1 MPTLKSI
8 QFEKKPEVQV
18 LAGRCEVLMLLR
30 ATEIRHRYGDRIT
43 LDAVAFSLHSGDRV
57 ALTGRNGAGK
67 TTLLRIILGQVRA
80 DSGEL
85 EVAPD
90 TRIGALEQDPNFT
103 PGLSVTQILRSSL
116 HHVRSLEAKL
126 RELEPNLADEAVA
139 LEWSRTLEAFERAGG
154 YSAESRAMSAVHALA
169 LDDFLERET
178 VTLSGGE
185 RTRLALACALCEEP
199 DVMVLDEP
207 TNHLDIAMRE
217 WLETRLREYPGALL
231 IVSHDRA
238 LLDAVARETW
248 HLERGTL
255 TVYKGGY
262 SKARAQRL
270 EARRIQ
276 AKQSRLGWFEV
287 GRLESAA
294 KRVAQW
300 GKNNDKLARRAKAI
314 EARAERARGQV
325 VEAPIRERKIAMSLE
340 AGKAR
345 ARVLVK
351 AEHLSKHY
359 GERVILEDAGIRIR
373 VGDRIALLAPNGAGK
388 TTMLRMLLGE
398 IAPEAHTVDR
408 TAPEAHTAL
417 EVGNETKLLEPEIRF
432 SDGVQPAYFD
442 QTYHG
447 LSPNRAI
454 LEQLSERIGESA
466 SRALLGRYGFRP
478 EDWPKIPTELS
489 GGERARAGIA
499 LIAATRADLLVLD
512 EPTNHLDV
520 EVLELLEDAILAYPG
535 SVLFVTHDRSFAKAV
550 ATRVL
555 GIEHGNLIEFE
566 NGFEGYE
573 RARRGERN
581 RLDPARIFE
590 DELEKPGKRGLSLD
604 QELQLLEE
612 NLVDLDVMFLR
623 GGLTTR
629 EFVRQKR
636 EEARAQDR
644 VFELYAIKY
653 GAPLE
658 FDFRAQVRALE
669 VRCEAVGSS
678 WRFWGKGG
686 ETCPALAGTLE
697 DGLMKLVWVNP
708 DGVAQ
713 MQAWYRKAL
722 LEGALRIAFE
732 HLGAITIEL
741 PENTNL
747 EKFHPL
753 EVEAYAA
760 WLGLKTAP
768 KPAKKRLRFHP
779 NFLDWARARMTRKRL
794 LATNSEPN

>member
-1 MPTLKSI
+1 
-8 QFEKKPEVQV
+8 
-18 LAGRCEVLMLLR
+18 MLLR

-67 TTLLRIILGQVRA
+67 TTLLRMILGQVRA

-90 TRIGALEQDPNFT
+90 TRIGALEQDPSFT

-126 RELEPNLADEAVA
+126 RELEPNLSHEAVA

-169 LDDFLERET
+169 LDDFLEREA

-199 DVMVLDEP
+199 DVLVLDEP

-217 WLETRLREYPGALL
+217 WLEMRLREYPGALL

-276 AKQSRLGWFEV
+276 TKQSRLGRFEV
-287 GRLESAA
+287 GRLETAA

-314 EARAERARGQV
+314 EARAERARGQM

-359 GERVILEDAGIRIR
+359 GERIILEDAGIRVR

-388 TTMLRMLLGE
+388 TTLLRILLGE
-398 IAPEAHTVDR
+398 IAPEAHTVIKTD
-408 TAPEAHTAL
+408 PQTAL
-417 EVGNETKLLEPEIRF
+417 EVGNETKLLEPDIRF

-447 LSPNRAI
+447 LNPNRAI

-466 SRALLGRYGFRP
+466 ARALLGRYGFRP
-478 EDWPKIPTELS
+478 EDWPKFPTELS

-590 DELEKPGKRGLSLD
+590 DELEKSAKRGLNLE

-612 NLVDLDVMFLR
+612 RLVDWDVMFLR

-644 VFELYAIKY
+644 VFELYAFRY
-653 GAPLE
+653 GTPLE
-658 FDFRAQVRALE
+658 FDFRTQVRALE

-697 DGLMKLVWVNP
+697 DGLMRLVWVNP
-708 DGVAQ
+708 DDRAQ
-713 MQAWYRKAL
+713 MQAWYRKSL

-732 HLGAITIEL
+732 HLDATTIEL
-741 PENTNL
+741 PENTSL
-747 EKFHPL
+747 EKNHPL
-753 EVEAYAA
+753 EVDAYAA
-760 WLGLKTAP
+760 WLGLKIAP
-768 KPAKKRLRFHP
+768 KAAKKRWQFHP
-779 NFLDWARARMTRKRL
+779 NFLDWAKARMDRKRRAA
-794 LATNSEPN
+794 ATSERF

>member
-1 MPTLKSI
+1 
-8 QFEKKPEVQV
+8 
-18 LAGRCEVLMLLR
+18 MLLR

-90 TRIGALEQDPNFT
+90 TRIGTLEQDPSFT
-103 PGLSVTQILRSSL
+103 PGLSVTEILRSSL

-126 RELEPNLADEAVA
+126 RELEPQLSDEAVA

-169 LDDFLERET
+169 LDDFLEREAL
-178 VTLSGGE
+178 TLSGGE

-199 DVMVLDEP
+199 DVLVLDEP

-248 HLERGTL
+248 HLERGAL

-276 AKQSRLGWFEV
+276 AKQSRLGRFEV
-287 GRLESAA
+287 GRLEGAA
-294 KRVAQW
+294 KRVAEW

-345 ARVLVK
+345 ARILVK

-359 GERVILEDAGIRIR
+359 GERVILEDVGIRVR

-388 TTMLRMLLGE
+388 TTLLRMLLGE
-398 IAPEAHTVDR
+398 VAPD
-408 TAPEAHTAL
+408 PQTAL
-417 EVGNETKLLEPEIRF
+417 EVGNKTKLLEPEIRF

-447 LSPNRAI
+447 LGPNRAI

-478 EDWPKIPTELS
+478 EDWPKIPRELS

-555 GIEHGNLIEFE
+555 GIEHGNLIEYE

-573 RARRGERN
+573 HARRGERN

-590 DELEKPGKRGLSLD
+590 DELEKSAKRGLNLD

-612 NLVDLDVMFLR
+612 HLVDWDVMFLR

-658 FDFRAQVRALE
+658 FDFRTRVRALE
-669 VRCEAVGSS
+669 VRCEAIGSS

-697 DGLMKLVWVNP
+697 AGLMQLVWVKP

-713 MQAWYRKAL
+713 MLGWYRTSL

-732 HLGAITIEL
+732 HLGATSIEL

-747 EKFHPL
+747 EKNHPL
-753 EVEAYAA
+753 DVETYAA

-768 KPAKKRLRFHP
+768 KPPKRRLQFHP
-779 NFLDWARARMTRKRL
+779 NFLDWAKARMTRKRGMVS
-794 LATNSEPN
+794 NPERN

>member
-1 MPTLKSI
+1 
-8 QFEKKPEVQV
+8 
-18 LAGRCEVLMLLR
+18 MLLR

-90 TRIGALEQDPNFT
+90 TRIGALEQDPSFL
-103 PGLSVTQILRSSL
+103 PGLSVTEILRSSL

-126 RELEPNLADEAVA
+126 RELEPNLSDKAVA

-169 LDDFLERET
+169 LDDFLEREA

-199 DVMVLDEP
+199 DVLVLDEP

-248 HLERGTL
+248 HLERGKL
-255 TVYKGGY
+255 TVFKGGY

-276 AKQSRLGWFEV
+276 AKQSRLGRFEV

-359 GERVILEDAGIRIR
+359 GKRVILEDAGIRVR

-388 TTMLRMLLGE
+388 TTLLRMLLGE
-398 IAPEAHTVDR
+398 VAPDPQT
-408 TAPEAHTAL
+408 TL

-447 LSPNRAI
+447 LHPNRAI

-478 EDWPKIPTELS
+478 EDWPKIPRELS

-550 ATRVL
+550 ATRAL

-590 DELEKPGKRGLSLD
+590 DELEKPGKRGLTLD

-612 NLVDLDVMFLR
+612 NLVDWDVMFLR

-629 EFVRQKR
+629 EFVRQKC

-644 VFELYAIKY
+644 VFELYAVKY
-653 GAPLE
+653 GVPLE
-658 FDFRAQVRALE
+658 FDFRTRVRALE
-669 VRCEAVGSS
+669 VRCEAVGTS

-697 DGLMKLVWVNP
+697 AGLMKLVWVNP
-708 DGVAQ
+708 DGATQ
-713 MQAWYRKAL
+713 MLGWYGNSL

-732 HLGAITIEL
+732 HLGATSIEL

-747 EKFHPL
+747 EKNHPL
-753 EVEAYAA
+753 EVDAYAA
-760 WLGLKTAP
+760 WLGLTIVP
-768 KPAKKRLRFHP
+768 KPAKKRWQFHP
-779 NFLDWARARMTRKRL
+779 NFLDWARARMTRKRHSE
-794 LATNSEPN
+794 TNPERN

>member
-1 MPTLKSI
+1 
-8 QFEKKPEVQV
+8 
-18 LAGRCEVLMLLR
+18 MLLR

-90 TRIGALEQDPNFT
+90 TRIGALEQDPSFA
-103 PGLSVTQILRSSL
+103 PGLSVTQVLRSSL

-126 RELEPNLADEAVA
+126 RELEPNLSDEAVA

-154 YSAESRAMSAVHALA
+154 YSAESRAMAAVRALA
-169 LDDFLERET
+169 LDGFLEREAI
-178 VTLSGGE
+178 TLSGGE

-199 DVMVLDEP
+199 DVLVLDEP

-217 WLETRLREYPGALL
+217 WLENRLREYPGALL
-231 IVSHDRA
+231 VVSHDRA

-248 HLERGTL
+248 HLERGAL
-255 TVYKGGY
+255 SVFKGGY

-276 AKQSRLGWFEV
+276 AKQSRLGRFEV
-287 GRLESAA
+287 GRLEGAA

-345 ARVLVK
+345 ARMLVR
-351 AEHLSKHY
+351 AEHLSKRY
-359 GERVILEDAGIRIR
+359 GERVILEDAGIRVR

-388 TTMLRMLLGE
+388 TTLLRILLGE
-398 IAPEAHTVDR
+398 VAPD
-408 TAPEAHTAL
+408 PQTAL
-417 EVGNETKLLEPEIRF
+417 EVGEETKLLEPEIRF

-447 LSPNRAI
+447 LNPNRAI

-466 SRALLGRYGFRP
+466 ARGLLGRYGFRP
-478 EDWPKIPTELS
+478 EDWPKIPAELS

-555 GIEHGNLIEFE
+555 GIEHGNLIEYE

-581 RLDPARIFE
+581 RLDPARVFE
-590 DELEKPGKRGLSLD
+590 DELEKPGRRGLSLD
-604 QELQLLEE
+604 QELRMLEE
-612 NLVDLDVMFLR
+612 RLVDWDVMFLR

-644 VFELYAIKY
+644 VFELYAMKY

-658 FDFRAQVRALE
+658 FDFRTRVRALE

-697 DGLMKLVWVNP
+697 AGPMKLVWVNP
-708 DGVAQ
+708 DGAAQ
-713 MQAWYRKAL
+713 MQTWYRKSL

-732 HLGAITIEL
+732 HLNATTIEL

-747 EKFHPL
+747 ETFHPL

-760 WLGLKTAP
+760 WLGLKIAP
-768 KPAKKRLRFHP
+768 KPAKKRWQFHP
-779 NFLDWARARMTRKRL
+779 NFLDWAQARMERKRRASGTL
-794 LATNSEPN
+794 ERN

>member
-1 MPTLKSI
+1 
-8 QFEKKPEVQV
+8 
-18 LAGRCEVLMLLR
+18 MLLR

-90 TRIGALEQDPNFT
+90 TRIGALEQDPSFL
-103 PGLSVTQILRSSL
+103 PGLSVTEILRSSL

-126 RELEPNLADEAVA
+126 RELEPNLSDEAVA

-169 LDDFLERET
+169 LDDFLEREA

-199 DVMVLDEP
+199 DVLVLDEP

-248 HLERGTL
+248 HLERGKL
-255 TVYKGGY
+255 TVFKGGY

-276 AKQSRLGWFEV
+276 AKQSRLGRFEV

-359 GERVILEDAGIRIR
+359 GKRVILEDAGIRVR

-388 TTMLRMLLGE
+388 TTLLRMLLGE
-398 IAPEAHTVDR
+398 VAPDPQT
-408 TAPEAHTAL
+408 TL

-447 LSPNRAI
+447 LNPNRAI

-478 EDWPKIPTELS
+478 EDWPKIPRELS

-550 ATRVL
+550 ATRAL

-590 DELEKPGKRGLSLD
+590 DELEKPGKRGLTLD

-612 NLVDLDVMFLR
+612 NLVDWDVMFLR

-629 EFVRQKR
+629 EFVRQKC

-644 VFELYAIKY
+644 VFELYAVKY
-653 GAPLE
+653 GVPLE
-658 FDFRAQVRALE
+658 FDFRTRVRALE
-669 VRCEAVGSS
+669 VRCEAVGTS

-697 DGLMKLVWVNP
+697 AGLMKLVWVNP
-708 DGVAQ
+708 DGATQ
-713 MQAWYRKAL
+713 MLGWYGNSL

-732 HLGAITIEL
+732 HLGATSIEL

-747 EKFHPL
+747 EKNHPL
-753 EVEAYAA
+753 EVDAYAA
-760 WLGLKTAP
+760 WLGLTIVP
-768 KPAKKRLRFHP
+768 KPAKKRWQFHP
-779 NFLDWARARMTRKRL
+779 NFLDWARARMTRKRHSE
-794 LATNSEPN
+794 TNPERN

>member
-1 MPTLKSI
+1 
-8 QFEKKPEVQV
+8 
-18 LAGRCEVLMLLR
+18 MLLR
-30 ATEIRHRYGDRIT
+30 ASEIRHRYGDRIT
-43 LDAVAFSLHSGDRV
+43 LDAVAFALHSGDRV

-67 TTLLRIILGQVRA
+67 TTLLRIILGQVRP

-90 TRIGALEQDPNFT
+90 TRIRALEQDPSFT
-103 PGLSVTQILRSSL
+103 PGLSVTEVLRSSL

-126 RELEPNLADEAVA
+126 RELEPNLSEEAVA

-169 LDDFLERET
+169 LDDFLEREA

-199 DVMVLDEP
+199 DVLVLDEP

-217 WLETRLREYPGALL
+217 WLEMRLREYPGALL

-248 HLERGTL
+248 HLERGAL

-276 AKQSRLGWFEV
+276 AKQSRLGRFEV

-359 GERVILEDAGIRIR
+359 GERVILEDAGIRVR

-388 TTMLRMLLGE
+388 TTLLRILLGE
-398 IAPEAHTVDR
+398 IAADPQTV
-408 TAPEAHTAL
+408 L
-417 EVGNETKLLEPEIRF
+417 ELGNETKLFEPEIRF

-447 LSPNRAI
+447 LGPNRAI

-466 SRALLGRYGFRP
+466 ARALLGRYGFRP
-478 EDWPKIPTELS
+478 EDWPKFPRELS

-555 GIEHGNLIEFE
+555 GIEHENLIEYE

-590 DELEKPGKRGLSLD
+590 DELEKPARRGLNLD

-612 NLVDLDVMFLR
+612 RLVDWDVMFLR

-644 VFELYAIKY
+644 VFELYSIKY
-653 GAPLE
+653 GALLE
-658 FDFRAQVRALE
+658 FDFRTKVRALE

-697 DGLMKLVWVNP
+697 AGLMQLVWINP
-708 DGVAQ
+708 DGAAQ
-713 MQAWYRKAL
+713 MQTWYRKSL

-732 HLGAITIEL
+732 HLDATQIEL

-747 EKFHPL
+747 EKNHPL

-760 WLGLKTAP
+760 WLGLKTLP
-768 KPAKKRLRFHP
+768 KPPKKRWQFHP
-779 NFLDWARARMTRKRL
+779 NFLDWAKDRMTRKR
-794 LATNSEPN
+794 AAARTSEPN

>member
-1 MPTLKSI
+1 
-8 QFEKKPEVQV
+8 
-18 LAGRCEVLMLLR
+18 MLLR

-103 PGLSVTQILRSSL
+103 PGLSVTEILRSSL
-116 HHVRSLEAKL
+116 HHVHSLEAKL
-126 RELEPNLADEAVA
+126 RELEPSLSDDSVA

-169 LDDFLERET
+169 LNDFLEREA

-185 RTRLALACALCEEP
+185 RTRLALACALCEEL
-199 DVMVLDEP
+199 DVLVLDEP

-238 LLDAVARETW
+238 LLDAVAQETW

-255 TVYKGGY
+255 SVFKGGY

-276 AKQSRLGWFEV
+276 EKQSRIGRFEV

-345 ARVLVK
+345 ARILVK

-388 TTMLRMLLGE
+388 TTLLRILLGE
-398 IAPEAHTVDR
+398 IAPEAHTVFKTTPD
-408 TAPEAHTAL
+408 PQTAL
-417 EVGNETKLLEPEIRF
+417 EVGTETKLLEPEIRF

-447 LSPNRAI
+447 LNPNRAI
-454 LEQLSERIGESA
+454 LGQLFERIGESA
-466 SRALLGRYGFRP
+466 ARALLGRYGFRP
-478 EDWPKIPTELS
+478 EDWPKFPRELS

-535 SVLFVTHDRSFAKAV
+535 SVLFVTHDRSFANAV

-555 GIEHGNLIEFE
+555 GIEHGILIEYE
-566 NGFEGYE
+566 NGYEGYE

-581 RLDPARIFE
+581 RLDPARVFE
-590 DELEKPGKRGLSLD
+590 DELEKPVKHGLNLE

-612 NLVDLDVMFLR
+612 RLIDWDVMFLR

-636 EEARAQDR
+636 EESRAQDR
-644 VFELYAIKY
+644 VFELYASKY

-658 FDFRAQVRALE
+658 FDFRTKVRALE

-697 DGLMKLVWVNP
+697 TGLMRLVWVNP
-708 DGVAQ
+708 DGAVQ
-713 MQAWYRKAL
+713 MQAWYRKSL

-732 HLGAITIEL
+732 HLNASSIEL
-741 PENTNL
+741 PENT
-747 EKFHPL
+747 KIATSHPL
-753 EVEAYAA
+753 EVDAYAA
-760 WLGLKTAP
+760 WLGLKAAE
-768 KPAKKRLRFHP
+768 KPAKKRWQFHP

-794 LATNSEPN
+794 SATNPERN

>member
-1 MPTLKSI
+1 
-8 QFEKKPEVQV
+8 
-18 LAGRCEVLMLLR
+18 
-30 ATEIRHRYGDRIT
+30 
-43 LDAVAFSLHSGDRV
+43 
-57 ALTGRNGAGK
+57 
-67 TTLLRIILGQVRA
+67 
-80 DSGEL
+80 
-85 EVAPD
+85 
-90 TRIGALEQDPNFT
+90 
-103 PGLSVTQILRSSL
+103 
-116 HHVRSLEAKL
+116 
-126 RELEPNLADEAVA
+126 
-139 LEWSRTLEAFERAGG
+139 
-154 YSAESRAMSAVHALA
+154 
-169 LDDFLERET
+169 
-178 VTLSGGE
+178 
-185 RTRLALACALCEEP
+185 
-199 DVMVLDEP
+199 
-207 TNHLDIAMRE
+207 
-217 WLETRLREYPGALL
+217 
-231 IVSHDRA
+231 
-238 LLDAVARETW
+238 
-248 HLERGTL
+248 
-255 TVYKGGY
+255 
-262 SKARAQRL
+262 
-270 EARRIQ
+270 
-276 AKQSRLGWFEV
+276 
-287 GRLESAA
+287 
-294 KRVAQW
+294 
-300 GKNNDKLARRAKAI
+300 
-314 EARAERARGQV
+314 
-325 VEAPIRERKIAMSLE
+325 MSLE

-359 GERVILEDAGIRIR
+359 AERVILEDAGLRVR

-388 TTMLRMLLGE
+388 TTLLRILLGE
-398 IAPEAHTVDR
+398 IAADPQ
-408 TAPEAHTAL
+408 TAV
-417 EVGNETKLLEPEIRF
+417 EVGDETKLLEPEIRF

-447 LSPNRAI
+447 LGPNRAI

-466 SRALLGRYGFRP
+466 ARALLGRYGFRP
-478 EDWPKIPTELS
+478 EDWPKFPKELS

-555 GIEHGNLIEFE
+555 GIEHGNLIEYE

-590 DELEKPGKRGLSLD
+590 DELEKPRKRGLNLE

-612 NLVDLDVMFLR
+612 NLVDWDVLFLR

-644 VFELYAIKY
+644 VFELYSIKY

-658 FDFRAQVRALE
+658 FDFRTKVRAFE

-686 ETCPALAGTLE
+686 ETCPALAGSLE
-697 DGLMKLVWVNP
+697 AGSLRLVWVKP
-708 DGVAQ
+708 DGAAQ
-713 MQAWYRKAL
+713 MQSWYRKSL

-732 HLGAITIEL
+732 HLDAQLIEL

-753 EVEAYAA
+753 EVEAYAV
-760 WLGLKTAP
+760 WLGLKTVPESATKIAP
-768 KPAKKRLRFHP
+768 KPDKKRWRFHP
-779 NFLDWARARMTRKRL
+779 NFLDWAKARMTRKRR
-794 LATNSEPN
+794 AAASSERF

>member
-1 MPTLKSI
+1 
-8 QFEKKPEVQV
+8 VR
-18 LAGRCEVLMLLR
+18 GRESRASLLEVLVLLR
-30 ATEIRHRYGDRIT
+30 GDEIRHRYGDRVT
-43 LDAVAFSLHSGDRV
+43 LDAVSFALHTGDRV

-67 TTLLRIILGQVRA
+67 TTLLRIILGQVRQ

-85 EVAPD
+85 ELAPD
-90 TRIGALEQDPNFT
+90 VRLGALEQEPSFA
-103 PGLSVTQILRSSL
+103 PGQSVTEVLRLSL
-116 HHVRSLEAKL
+116 HHVRFLEAKL
-126 RELEPNLADEAVA
+126 RELEPMLEDERVA

-154 YSAESRAMSAVHALA
+154 YSAESRAMAAVHALA
-169 LDDFLERET
+169 LDEFLGREA

-199 DVMVLDEP
+199 DVLVLDEP

-255 TVYKGGY
+255 SIFKGGY
-262 SKARAQRL
+262 SRARAQRL
-270 EARRIQ
+270 EAQRIQ
-276 AKQSRLGWFEV
+276 AKQSRLGRFEV
-287 GRLESAA
+287 GRLEQSA

-340 AGKAR
+340 SGKAR

-359 GERVILEDAGIRIR
+359 GERMILEDAGIRVR

-388 TTMLRMLLGE
+388 TTLLRMLLGE
-398 IAPEAHTVDR
+398 VSPDPQ
-408 TAPEAHTAL
+408 TAF
-417 EVGNETKLLEPEIRF
+417 EVGGETRQLEPEIRF

-447 LSPNRAI
+447 LHPNRGI

-478 EDWPKIPTELS
+478 EDWPKFLRELS

-555 GIEHGNLIEFE
+555 GIEHATLIEYE
-566 NGFEGYE
+566 NAFEGYE

-590 DELEKPGKRGLSLD
+590 DELEKPAKRGLSLD
-604 QELQLLEE
+604 QELQVLEE
-612 NLVDLDVMFLR
+612 RLVDLDVMFLR

-629 EFVRQKR
+629 EFMRLKL
-636 EEARAQDR
+636 EEARAQAR
-644 VFELYAIKY
+644 VYELYAIKY

-658 FDFRAQVRALE
+658 FDFRTQVRALE

-686 ETCPALAGTLE
+686 ESCPALAGTLE
-697 DGLMKLVWVNP
+697 AGFMRLVWVNP
-708 DGVAQ
+708 DGAVQ
-713 MQAWYRKAL
+713 MQAWYRMGL

-732 HLGAITIEL
+732 HLGAITIEG
-741 PENTNL
+741 PKDTRL
-747 EKFHPL
+747 EKSHPL

-760 WLGLKTAP
+760 WLGLKTVP
-768 KPAKKRLRFHP
+768 ESAKKRLQFHP
-779 NFLDWARARMTRKRL
+779 NFLDWARARMIRKRRV
-794 LATNSEPN
+794 AIISERN

>member
-1 MPTLKSI
+1 
-8 QFEKKPEVQV
+8 
-18 LAGRCEVLMLLR
+18 MLLR

-43 LDAVAFSLHSGDRV
+43 LDSVAFSLHSGDRV

-67 TTLLRIILGQVRA
+67 TTLLRIILGQIRA

-90 TRIGALEQDPNFT
+90 TRIGALEQDPSFT

-116 HHVRSLEAKL
+116 HHVRSLETKL
-126 RELEPNLADEAVA
+126 RELEPNLSDESVA

-169 LDDFLERET
+169 LDDFLEREA

-199 DVMVLDEP
+199 DVLVLDEP

-248 HLERGTL
+248 HLERGKL

-276 AKQSRLGWFEV
+276 AKQSRLGRFEV

-359 GERVILEDAGIRIR
+359 GERVILEDAGIRVR

-388 TTMLRMLLGE
+388 TTLLRMLLGE
-398 IAPEAHTVDR
+398 IAPDPQTMI
-408 TAPEAHTAL
+408 

-590 DELEKPGKRGLSLD
+590 DELDKPGKRGLTID

-612 NLVDLDVMFLR
+612 RLVDWDVMFLR

-658 FDFRAQVRALE
+658 FDFRTSVRALE
-669 VRCEAVGSS
+669 VRCEVVGSS

-697 DGLMKLVWVNP
+697 AGLMKLVWVNP

-713 MQAWYRKAL
+713 MLDWYRTSL
-722 LEGALRIAFE
+722 LEGALRIGFE
-732 HLGAITIEL
+732 HLNATTIEL
-741 PENTNL
+741 PEHTNL
-747 EKFHPL
+747 EKNHPL
-753 EVEAYAA
+753 EVEAYAT
-760 WLGLKTAP
+760 WLGLTIVP
-768 KPAKKRLRFHP
+768 KPAKKRWQFHP
-779 NFLDWARARMTRKRL
+779 NFLDWARARMSRKRHPE
-794 LATNSEPN
+794 TNPERN

>member
-1 MPTLKSI
+1 
-8 QFEKKPEVQV
+8 
-18 LAGRCEVLMLLR
+18 MLLR
-30 ATEIRHRYGDRIT
+30 GTEIRHRYGDRIT

-85 EVAPD
+85 EVASE
-90 TRIGALEQDPNFT
+90 TRIGTLEQDPNFT
-103 PGLSVTQILRSSL
+103 PGLSVTEILRSSL
-116 HHVRSLEAKL
+116 HHVRSLEVQL
-126 RELEPNLADEAVA
+126 RDLEPNLSDEAVA

-169 LDDFLERET
+169 LDEFLEREA

-199 DVMVLDEP
+199 DVLVLDEP

-255 TVYKGGY
+255 RVFKGGY
-262 SKARAQRL
+262 SKAQAQRL

-276 AKQSRLGWFEV
+276 EKQSRIGRFEV

-388 TTMLRMLLGE
+388 TTLLRILLGE
-398 IAPEAHTVDR
+398 IAPEAQTVIKTVPD
-408 TAPEAHTAL
+408 PQTAL
-417 EVGNETKLLEPEIRF
+417 KVGNEIKLLEPEIRF

-447 LSPNRAI
+447 LNPIRAI

-478 EDWPKIPTELS
+478 EDWPKFPRELS

-555 GIEHGNLIEFE
+555 GIEHGNLIEYE
-566 NGFEGYE
+566 NGYEGYE

-590 DELEKPGKRGLSLD
+590 DELERPGKRGLTLD

-612 NLVDLDVMFLR
+612 RLVDWDVMFLR

-636 EEARAQDR
+636 EEVRAQDR

-658 FDFRAQVRALE
+658 FDFMTRVRGLE

-686 ETCPALAGTLE
+686 ESCPALAGTLVA
-697 DGLMKLVWVNP
+697 GLMKLVWVHP
-708 DGVAQ
+708 DGAAQ
-713 MQAWYRKAL
+713 MLDWYRTVL
-722 LEGALRIAFE
+722 LEGALQIAFE
-732 HLGAITIEL
+732 HLGATAIEL
-741 PENTNL
+741 PENTKI

-753 EVEAYAA
+753 EVDAYAA
-760 WLGLKTAP
+760 WLGLKPAVKLEP
-768 KPAKKRLRFHP
+768 KPAKKRWQFHP
-779 NFLDWARARMTRKRL
+779 NFLDWARARMIRKRGIVS
-794 LATNSEPN
+794 NPERN

>member
-1 MPTLKSI
+1 
-8 QFEKKPEVQV
+8 
-18 LAGRCEVLMLLR
+18 MLLR

-43 LDAVAFSLHSGDRV
+43 LDSVAFSLHSGDRV

-67 TTLLRIILGQVRA
+67 TTLLRIILGQIRA

-90 TRIGALEQDPNFT
+90 TRIGALEQDPSFT
-103 PGLSVTQILRSSL
+103 PGLNVTQILRSSL

-126 RELEPNLADEAVA
+126 RELEPNLSDELVA

-169 LDDFLERET
+169 LDDFLEREA

-199 DVMVLDEP
+199 DVLVLDEP

-248 HLERGTL
+248 HLERGRL

-276 AKQSRLGWFEV
+276 AKQSRLGRFEV

-359 GERVILEDAGIRIR
+359 GERVILEDAGIRVR

-388 TTMLRMLLGE
+388 TTLLRMLLGE
-398 IAPEAHTVDR
+398 VAPDPQT
-408 TAPEAHTAL
+408 TL
-417 EVGNETKLLEPEIRF
+417 EVGTETKLLEPEIRF

-555 GIEHGNLIEFE
+555 GIEHGSLIEYE

-573 RARRGERN
+573 RASRGERN

-590 DELEKPGKRGLSLD
+590 DELEKPGKRRLTLD
-604 QELQLLEE
+604 QELQVLEE
-612 NLVDLDVMFLR
+612 RLVDWDVMFLR

-629 EFVRQKR
+629 EYLRQKR
-636 EEARAQDR
+636 DEARAQDR
-644 VFELYAIKY
+644 VYELYSLKY

-658 FDFRAQVRALE
+658 FDFRTRVRALE
-669 VRCEAVGSS
+669 IRCEAVGSS

-697 DGLMKLVWVNP
+697 TELMKLVWVNP
-708 DGVAQ
+708 DGAAQ
-713 MQAWYRKAL
+713 MLDWYRRSL

-732 HLGAITIEL
+732 HLGATTIEL

-747 EKFHPL
+747 EKNHPL
-753 EVEAYAA
+753 EVEAYAT
-760 WLGLKTAP
+760 WLGLKPAANLEP
-768 KPAKKRLRFHP
+768 KPAKKRLQFHP
-779 NFLDWARARMTRKRL
+779 NFLDWARARMTRKRHPE
-794 LATNSEPN
+794 TNPERN

>member
-1 MPTLKSI
+1 
-8 QFEKKPEVQV
+8 
-18 LAGRCEVLMLLR
+18 MLLR

-67 TTLLRIILGQVRA
+67 TTLLRIILGQVRP

-90 TRIGALEQDPNFT
+90 TRIGALEQDPSFL
-103 PGLSVTQILRSSL
+103 PGLSVTEVLRSSL
-116 HHVRSLEAKL
+116 HHVRSLETRL
-126 RELEPNLADEAVA
+126 RELEPNLSDEAVA

-169 LDDFLERET
+169 LDDFLEREA

-199 DVMVLDEP
+199 DVLVLDEP

-248 HLERGTL
+248 HLERGGL
-255 TVYKGGY
+255 SVFKGGY
-262 SKARAQRL
+262 TKARAQRL

-276 AKQSRLGWFEV
+276 AKQSRLGRFEV
-287 GRLESAA
+287 GRLEDAA

-314 EARAERARGQV
+314 EARAERARGQA

-359 GERVILEDAGIRIR
+359 GERVILEDAGIRVR

-388 TTMLRMLLGE
+388 TTLLRILLGE
-398 IAPEAHTVDR
+398 IAPDPQT
-408 TAPEAHTAL
+408 TL
-417 EVGNETKLLEPEIRF
+417 ELGDETKLFEPEIRF

-447 LSPNRAI
+447 LGPKRVI

-466 SRALLGRYGFRP
+466 ARALLGRYGFRP
-478 EDWPKIPTELS
+478 EDWPKFPTELS

-555 GIEHGNLIEFE
+555 GIEHGNLIEYE

-590 DELEKPGKRGLSLD
+590 DELEKPAKRGLNLE

-612 NLVDLDVMFLR
+612 NLVDWDVMFLR

-629 EFVRQKR
+629 EFVRQRR

-644 VFELYAIKY
+644 VYELYAMKY

-658 FDFRAQVRALE
+658 FDFRTQVRALE

-697 DGLMKLVWVNP
+697 AGSMRLVWVNP
-708 DGVAQ
+708 TGVAQ
-713 MQAWYRKAL
+713 MQAWYRKSL

-732 HLGAITIEL
+732 HLGATMIEP
-741 PENTNL
+741 PEHTSL
-747 EKFHPL
+747 ENNHPL
-753 EVEAYAA
+753 EVEAYAD
-760 WLGLKTAP
+760 WLGLKTLP
-768 KPAKKRLRFHP
+768 KAAKKRWRFHP
-779 NFLDWARARMTRKRL
+779 NFLDWAKARMTRKRR
-794 LATNSEPN
+794 ATATSERN